1 MKKVIRDNIEE
12 KGLKKNKPFL
22 FNPKKLNYLSKDSK
36 RSQISL
42 APFIFFYLFI
52 SILFLHSHT
61 EIEAWLWWL
70 IVSHILGSY
79 AQTIRNILH

>member
-12 KGLKKNKPFL
+12 KGIKKNKPFL

-42 APFIFFYLFI
+42 APFIFLFI
-52 SILFLHSHT
+52 HFDFISSFPHRDRSLALVADCKPHS
-61 EIEAWLWWL
+61 
-70 IVSHILGSY
+70 
-79 AQTIRNILH
+79 R